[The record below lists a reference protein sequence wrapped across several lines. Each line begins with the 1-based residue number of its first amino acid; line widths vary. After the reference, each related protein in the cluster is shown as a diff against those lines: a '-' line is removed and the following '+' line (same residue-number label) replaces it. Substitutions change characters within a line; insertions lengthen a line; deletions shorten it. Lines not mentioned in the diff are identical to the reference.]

1 MVGLPARG
9 KSLIAGKMVRWL
21 KWQNI
26 TAKIFNVGTYR
37 RDDNPHPDAS
47 FFDVNNKSGEIAR
60 AAAAKAAVT
69 DLIKWFDDKK
79 NKVAFLD
86 ATNSTKKRRKW
97 IYEQIT
103 QAGFLRKCASSIVG
117 NFH

>member
-37 RDDNPHPDAS
+37 RGDNPHPDAA
-47 FFDVNNKSGEIAR
+47 FFDKDNKAGELAR
-60 AAAAKAAVT
+60 AAAAKAAVN
-69 DLIKWFDDKK
+69 DMIKWFEDKQ
-79 NKVAFLD
+79 NMVAFLD
-86 ATNSTKKRRKW
+86 ATNSTKKRRQW
-97 IYEQIT
+97 IYEQVT
-103 QAGFLRKCASSIVG
+103 QAGYLRKSKLLTV
-117 NFH
+117 